1 MKVLKKIW
9 VPVLIAIILIAF
21 GGAVYYQKAVV
32 PKKEIDKK
40 AGITSGKLDD
50 YITLGEY
57 KGLSCEVT
65 QDDIDE
71 SIKEETQTY
80 TEVDREAKEGDCV
93 EITYTGYVDGEK
105 DKNISQSN
113 CELYVGQEE
122 SLYAE
127 FTNAVVGHKAGDKVE
142 YQAKDTDDINY
153 VAEKDSDYTGKNV
166 KFTLKLVSV
175 SEEETED
182 VTDKWVKDNYNEDYG
197 ISTVKEFY
205 KWNED
210 YVLENK
216 KSDLWQSAVDNATMN
231 GYPQEMYD
239 SVKEEFDSDAAYY
252 ADSYGITVDE
262 YLYDFSGYTEESLQE
277 EYLNEV
283 KSNLVMWKIVE
294 KENLIKD
301 EFASICKKSV
311 NKLIR
316 VLTADDELI
325 HVSERQEQCF
335 RSMKKSYKD
344 FQLPTYEK
352 NYWEKHL
359 MRYNSLLDMILSKR
373 LKFNKHL

>member
-127 FTNAVVGHKAGDKVE
+127 FTNAVVGHKAG
-142 YQAKDTDDINY
+142 
-153 VAEKDSDYTGKNV
+153 EKQYLGK
-166 KFTLKLVSV
+166 
-175 SEEETED
+175 
-182 VTDKWVKDNYNEDYG
+182 
-197 ISTVKEFY
+197 
-205 KWNED
+205 
-210 YVLENK
+210 
-216 KSDLWQSAVDNATMN
+216 
-231 GYPQEMYD
+231 
-239 SVKEEFDSDAAYY
+239 
-252 ADSYGITVDE
+252 
-262 YLYDFSGYTEESLQE
+262 
-277 EYLNEV
+277 
-283 KSNLVMWKIVE
+283 
-294 KENLIKD
+294 
-301 EFASICKKSV
+301 
-311 NKLIR
+311 
-316 VLTADDELI
+316 
-325 HVSERQEQCF
+325 
-335 RSMKKSYKD
+335 
-344 FQLPTYEK
+344 
-352 NYWEKHL
+352 
-359 MRYNSLLDMILSKR
+359 RYR
-373 LKFNKHL
+373 

>member
-294 KENLIKD
+294 KENLT
-301 EFASICKKSV
+301 ASSSEIEDKYEE
-311 NKLIR
+311 LY
-316 VLTADDELI
+316 ADCGYDNVE
-325 HVSERQEQCF
+325 E
-335 RSMKKSYKD
+335 MKKDYTDK
-344 FQLPTYEK
+344 EI
-352 NYWEKHL
+352 EEAV
-359 MRYNSLLDMILSKR
+359 LLDKAMDVVYDNANITKSYSLPK
-373 LKFNKHL
+373 